1 MCVQHLIGMYADDIA
16 KELDSAKTVFKLITE
31 LENLAMDNFS
41 LNKNK
46 TKVIA
51 FTKQVKAAINGK

>member
-1 MCVQHLIGMYADDIA
+1 MYADDIA